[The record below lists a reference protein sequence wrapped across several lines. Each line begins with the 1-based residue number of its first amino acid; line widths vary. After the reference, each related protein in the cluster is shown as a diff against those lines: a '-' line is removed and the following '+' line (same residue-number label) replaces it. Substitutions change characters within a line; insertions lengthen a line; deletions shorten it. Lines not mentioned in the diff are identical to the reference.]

1 MVTNLRTYSQW
12 GDIHLLERNSNISL
26 WIFVTSAERT
36 TYQLIIIVTAAALRT
51 TKLNLVLEYLVGGIG
66 AEHS

>member
-12 GDIHLLERNSNISL
+12 GDIHLLERDSNISL

-36 TYQLIIIVTAAALRT
+36 TYKLIIIVTAAALRT
-51 TKLNLVLEYLVGGIG
+51 TKLNLVLEYLVGWIG